1 MKPSLKRKVCSTNEI
16 ESCDKEKNSSL
27 TAMQP
32 YFYRFNIVSSSV
44 LVISPFMAIEAI
56 QSFLFYHLSFKTAL
70 LDSTWVHILK
80 FFSKKNKCQ
89 NSRRLLRIH
98 IHGLLSSHLQKK
110 KPQLF
115 LIENC
120 FLSFFMKQKSRFVFF
135 MLSRRIYLSLLH
147 FPTIV
152 ILYPMKSAVYLLL
165 LFVFRDVTF

>member
-1 MKPSLKRKVCSTNEI
+1 MD
-16 ESCDKEKNSSL
+16 SCQATD
-27 TAMQP
+27 
-32 YFYRFNIVSSSV
+32 
-44 LVISPFMAIEAI
+44 
-56 QSFLFYHLSFKTAL
+56 
-70 LDSTWVHILK
+70 
-80 FFSKKNKCQ
+80 
-89 NSRRLLRIH
+89 
-98 IHGLLSSHLQKK
+98 KK

-120 FLSFFMKQKSRFVFF
+120 FLSFFMKQKSRFMFF